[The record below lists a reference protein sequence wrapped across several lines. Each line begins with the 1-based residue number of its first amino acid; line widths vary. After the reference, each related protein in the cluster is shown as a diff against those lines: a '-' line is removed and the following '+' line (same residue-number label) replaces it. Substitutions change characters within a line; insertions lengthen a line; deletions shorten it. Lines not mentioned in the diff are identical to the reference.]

1 MLPESTVVIEGNL
14 SVFVLPR
21 HNGVSY
27 PNINGGFCE
36 FSVTFCV
43 YVV

>member
-1 MLPESTVVIEGNL
+1 MLSESTVVIEVIL
-14 SVFVLPR
+14 SICVLPR

-36 FSVTFCV
+36 FSVTL
-43 YVV
+43 